1 LGFFFGDKQ
10 TQRDFMLSVVRMFN
24 LYVEQTD
31 AKTLRFVPRDDF
43 YNGIKEDWS
52 QLLDYDQPHEIV
64 PMGELQ
70 NNPYVFTYKEGTDYG
85 SKDHKQKTGRIYGD
99 RTLRIDNDFVK
110 SEKKIEVSFASTTM
124 YNKNNKFFALASDD
138 KGKHTDDL
146 RILYYNG
153 LKQIPTYFLY
163 DETKPS
169 NPNVEFYPVTTHMDN
184 PYDMQFDLSFGM
196 PPYTVLPL
204 GFQYSAIRTWLTYTT
219 TKLLQR

>member
-1 LGFFFGDKQ
+1 
-10 TQRDFMLSVVRMFN
+10 M
-24 LYVEQTD
+24 
-31 AKTLRFVPRDDF
+31 
-43 YNGIKEDWS
+43 I
-52 QLLDYDQPHEIV
+52 
-64 PMGELQ
+64 
-70 NNPYVFTYKEGTDYG
+70 
-85 SKDHKQKTGRIYGD
+85 
-99 RTLRIDNDFVK
+99 
-110 SEKKIEVSFASTTM
+110 
-124 YNKNNKFFALASDD
+124 

-153 LKQIPTYFLY
+153 LKQVPTYFFY

>member
-1 LGFFFGDKQ
+1 MCLHIKKGQ
-10 TQRDFMLSVVRMFN
+10 TTAV
-24 LYVEQTD
+24 
-31 AKTLRFVPRDDF
+31 
-43 YNGIKEDWS
+43 
-52 QLLDYDQPHEIV
+52 
-64 PMGELQ
+64 
-70 NNPYVFTYKEGTDYG
+70 
-85 SKDHKQKTGRIYGD
+85 KDHKQKTGRIYGD

-110 SEKKIEVSFASTTM
+110 SEKKIEVAFASTTM

-138 KGKHTDDL
+138 DGKHTDDL

-153 LKQIPTYFLY
+153 LKQVPTYFFY

-204 GFQYSAIRTWLTYTT
+204 GFQYSNQNLVNVYYYKTIAEIIDKNSKIFRGYFRITPNEFANIRFNSFTFL
-219 TKLLQR
+219 KVSIGV